1 MQKSTWKKVAAYILS
16 MAIILTMLPMISLK
30 VSAASATSITLLSGQ
45 VQMVSDGDE
54 ITYWKNGKDQLG
66 GSEDDYNAK
75 YDPDTHTLTL
85 RNLAQSLNGSK
96 TMIYA
101 NGNLDIVLEGT
112 NTIRENPVNE
122 NNFTKGIYVTNGSL
136 TIRGKGSLNII
147 NQLRNNKNLSF
158 YNLYATKNI
167 TIQDGATVN
176 LEGINKGGLAPNNHE
191 TLCAENG
198 DVTISGKDTVVSVN
212 NDFGPGINA
221 GSTITVSDGATVTA
235 YGTKGMQAQSMNI
248 DEAGYADCN
257 GVRCVYGSDASGVTE
272 ATLPDDLDQLLSSR
286 YVRVAPKDTID
297 VKTLQELQDALTLT
311 MNDTSE
317 TTTKINLLNDIDVTE
332 ALTIKN
338 NSTPQNVT
346 RNVII
351 RGESAGL
358 MRGQSYEGAMFKLTE
373 QNTPLTLKN
382 ITIDGQGNIGN
393 CPEATESVILLESDT
408 KPSRPML
415 TLGYGVILS
424 HHKGT
429 YTDNYYGAIQ
439 VGTNEHPYGFL
450 EIQDGSSFEQNR
462 GPSIYISKNGIVNMT
477 GGRIS
482 DNLYT
487 PDGMASSVYSYGTFN
502 ISGGRIINNYQGG
515 VYSEGDIVISGDVK
529 ISGNKNFGG
538 KVDNLYLAN
547 SDSQI
552 RITGPLATTAD
563 IGVQSGA
570 TAGKD
575 TITFASGD
583 GYTITA
589 DDVARFTSNITDWN
603 VEHNTASNTIEL
615 KKIKEALTA
624 DNFNFTPPTDLVY
637 NKTAKEAVV
646 AAKTGVDCG
655 AVTVEYYDSNGTK
668 TEPVAAGQYT
678 VKIRVAENENYKAA
692 ENLTDPAWSFTI
704 TQKPLAVSVADTEVE
719 LGDTLPTL
727 NVNVTG
733 FADGESETTLTGF
746 EKPTATPETTVD
758 TTTIGKKNFTV
769 KYSGGNA
776 TANYTFDLSNTTATA
791 NVTSSDTT
799 APVISGVEEG
809 KTYCIEISKVTVTDT
824 KLKEVTLNGEKQT
837 VSNGKS
843 EFAVPAKDGTQTI
856 IAKDLAGNTA
866 QITFTVNSGHTQ
878 GIVTDCTKDVKCTVC
893 DTLIRKG
900 QAAHTYGSYTY
911 DDKGHW
917 RECTN
922 ADCQVKE
929 SKEAHD
935 CIYDKDATGHRKVCK
950 KCAWTEA
957 AMTSH
962 TPGPAA
968 TEDTAQVCTEC
979 GYTITPPL
987 GHIHKNHLTKVSAK
1001 PAACEQDGNKEYY
1014 QCSCGL
1020 MFADS
1025 TAASE
1030 VTQADIRIP
1039 QTGHQFATT
1048 YSHDGNNHWYA
1059 CTNTGCSAVSGKEA
1073 HTPETDDGDCT
1084 TAVKC
1089 SVCDGTAI
1097 AAKQHD
1103 YGKTYQ
1109 SNDKEHWQICKNAG
1123 CTHQTTKTKHT
1134 AGNWIVDTKATVEKE
1149 GSRHKECSTCGYVM
1163 KTESIA
1169 KLVQYKVIEG
1179 ADETIISHKDESLT
1193 LRADGEYP
1201 KFISIE
1207 VDGKVVDSKYYTAWS
1222 GSTYVKFTKEFMD
1235 SLSVGHHTIQFN
1247 FTDGYATTNLTVA
1260 KEGTTQSTP
1269 ANTDANVTS
1278 PKTGNEFRTTLWAGV
1293 LLVSLVGMCGVMT
1306 IKRKK
1311 SQNNR

>member
-112 NTIRENPVNE
+112 NTIRENPVNNE
-122 NNFTKGIYVTNGSL
+122 NFTKGIYVTNGSL

-147 NQLRNNKNLSF
+147 NQLRNNTNLSF

-221 GSTITVSDGATVTA
+221 SSTITVSDGATVTA

-272 ATLPDDLDQLLSSR
+272 ATLPDDSDQLLSSR

-382 ITIDGQGNIGN
+382 ITINGQGNIIN
-393 CPEATESVILLESDT
+393 WPEATESVILLESDI

-415 TLGYGVILS
+415 TLGYGVLFS
-424 HHKGT
+424 NHKGT
-429 YTDNYYGAIQ
+429 TTDDYCGVIQ

-487 PDGMASSVYSYGTFN
+487 PNGMASSVYSYGTFN

-515 VYSEGDIVISGDVK
+515 VYSEGDIAISGDVK

-552 RITGPLATTAD
+552 RITGPLAAAAD

-824 KLKEVTLNGEKQT
+824 KLKEVTLNGVTQT
-837 VSNGKS
+837 VSNGKC
-843 EFAVPAKDGTQTI
+843 EFAVSPKDGTQTI
-856 IAKDLAGNTA
+856 IAKDLAGNTTTM
-866 QITFTVNSGHTQ
+866 TFTVN
-878 GIVTDCTKDVKCTVC
+878 
-893 DTLIRKG
+893 
-900 QAAHTYGSYTY
+900 
-911 DDKGHW
+911 
-917 RECTN
+917 N
-922 ADCQVKE
+922 
-929 SKEAHD
+929 
-935 CIYDKDATGHRKVCK
+935 
-950 KCAWTEA
+950 
-957 AMTSH
+957 SH

-968 TEDTAQVCTEC
+968 TEDTAQKCIVC
-979 GYTITPPL
+979 GDTITPPL
-987 GHIHKNHLTKVSAK
+987 GHVHKNHLTKVSAK
-1001 PAACEQDGNKEYY
+1001 PAACEKDGNKEYY

-1020 MFADS
+1020 MFADNV
-1025 TAASE
+1025 AASE

-1048 YSHDGNNHWYA
+1048 YTHDGNNHWYA
-1059 CTNTGCSAVSGKEA
+1059 CTNPGCSAVSGKEA
-1073 HTPETDDGDCT
+1073 HTPAADDGDCT

-1089 SVCDGTAI
+1089 SVCGGTAI

-1123 CTHQTTKTKHT
+1123 CTHQTAKTKHT
-1134 AGNWIVDTKATVEKE
+1134 AGDWIVDTKATVEKE
-1149 GSRHKECSTCGYVM
+1149 GSRHKECSICGYVM

-1169 KLVQYKVIEG
+1169 KLIQYKVLEG
-1179 ADETIISHKDESLT
+1179 ADETVISHKDESLT

-1201 KFISIE
+1201 KFVSIE

-1235 SLSVGHHTIQFN
+1235 SLSVGHHTIRFN
-1247 FTDGYATTNLTVA
+1247 FTDGYAMTNLTVA

-1269 ANTDANVTS
+1269 ANTDASITS
-1278 PKTGNEFRTTLWAGV
+1278 PQTGENPDRMLFAGI
-1293 LLVSLVGMCGVMT
+1293 LSLMMAGILAGMKAG
-1306 IKRKK
+1306 RK
-1311 SQNNR
+1311 NNTDR